1 MTTLIL
7 QAMSSSIKKRNR
19 GKNLVPQNSVDDY
32 TRVFKV
38 ARDKIRNPSS
48 GAYRRW
54 DILYKLSK
62 REDVT
67 TDEIWK
73 EVRNQR
79 NINFGYK
86 KASESKKTLK
96 NQTLGDNTTT
106 KETSSPS
113 IREKAVS
120 ITNTAS
126 NSPATNAKSEHPNFW
141 AVVKERQS
149 QSPRTSPPASSI
161 LVTHP
166 NTLKTR

>member
-1 MTTLIL
+1 
-7 QAMSSSIKKRNR
+7 MSGSIKKRNR

-62 REDVT
+62 RKDVT

-79 NINFGYK
+79 NINF
-86 KASESKKTLK
+86 A
-96 NQTLGDNTTT
+96 GD
-106 KETSSPS
+106 
-113 IREKAVS
+113 
-120 ITNTAS
+120 
-126 NSPATNAKSEHPNFW
+126 
-141 AVVKERQS
+141 
-149 QSPRTSPPASSI
+149 
-161 LVTHP
+161 
-166 NTLKTR
+166 